1 MTTGW
6 KIAIGVAATAV
17 VVGGVIIIVRSSQD
31 WKEKGVLEAEEEQFG
46 SLGKTIEY
54 GRSKHPALAA
64 WYDGLSLN
72 QTKMVEEAWDAM
84 SELQKEKIFK
94 GVKSNTL
101 PPDIANF
108 FRTKGADV

>member
-6 KIAIGVAATAV
+6 KIAIGVVSTAV
-17 VVGGVIIIVRSSQD
+17 VVGGIIIIVRTSQD
-31 WKEKGVLEAEEEQFG
+31 WKEKEVLQVEEEQFG
-46 SLGKTIEY
+46 SLGKTIEI
-54 GRSKHPALAA
+54 GRKKHPALAD
-64 WYDGLSLN
+64 WYDGLTLN
-72 QTKMVEEAWDAM
+72 QTSLVEEAWDAM

-108 FRTKGADV
+108 FRTKGAKV